1 MSSIWLPA
9 VTVVVALVI
18 IVIGFFLVEY
28 LRYRQLRKMADR
40 QRQQLPPVSV
50 LDEIVHDHKWYTPRK
65 KSQRPGGRTP

>member
-1 MSSIWLPA
+1 MSILVPVA
-9 VTVVVALVI
+9 AAVVVLVAS
-18 IVIGFFLVEY
+18 VTGFFLVEY

-50 LDEIVHDHKWYTPRK
+50 LDEIVHDHQWYTPKK